1 MGCHFQLLPE
11 MGGVLDLATSELAA
25 GGPGESLT
33 RTSSRG
39 KNISPGVT
47 WSGYRPEESW
57 TIKNQSDNQN

>member
-1 MGCHFQLLPE
+1 

-39 KNISPGVT
+39 KNVSPGET
-47 WSGYRPEESW
+47 LLGYRPGESW
-57 TIKNQSDNQN
+57 TKKNQSDNQN